1 MAEEEAPAPVFKGSR
16 CCVIDRYSVK
26 IWITADFQSK
36 ERLTF
41 FPSNNAQKDNAILPY
56 RKQEHLSAHM
66 RMS

>member
-26 IWITADFQSK
+26 IWIAADFQSK

-41 FPSNNAQKDNAILPY
+41 FPSNNA
-56 RKQEHLSAHM
+56 
-66 RMS
+66 